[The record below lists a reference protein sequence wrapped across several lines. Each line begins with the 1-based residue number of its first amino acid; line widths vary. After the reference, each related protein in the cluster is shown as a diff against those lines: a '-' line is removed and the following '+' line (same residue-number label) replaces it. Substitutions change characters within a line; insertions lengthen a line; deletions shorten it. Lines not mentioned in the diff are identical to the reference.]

1 MNGRGR
7 PKSDDPKIKLDN
19 VRLKTSTLIDIELIA
34 DKLDITQSEL
44 IRSIIEKEV
53 KLLKSELNVKVLND

>member
-1 MNGRGR
+1 MNRRGR

-53 KLLKSELNVKVLND
+53 KILKSELNIKVLND